1 MPWNNNEGPWG
12 SGNGSSGNNNNNNN
26 NPWNNNSNFDDII
39 KNAKKKASSILPGGK
54 KGISLI
60 LIAIFT
66 IWMVSGFY
74 TVGPEEQGVVL
85 RFGKYIET
93 TTSGLNYHLP
103 TPIEKVTVVP
113 VTTTRNIEIGFRKGS
128 DRGGQITSRNI
139 DDESLMLTG
148 DENIVDINFVV
159 QWYVGDAANFL
170 FNIRNPIKN
179 IKDGAESV
187 MREIMGRTEIE
198 FALSEGREEIRQ
210 EAQTMLQSILDSYD
224 SGIVISSLLL
234 QRVDPPST
242 VIDDYRDVQRAR
254 ADKERLINESEAY
267 ANRIVP
273 EARGE
278 ASKILAEAQGY
289 KEQVIARAEGAAQRF
304 ISIYEEYNNAKDVTK
319 RRIYLET
326 MEQLMQNTKK
336 IIIDNNSG
344 NGVVPYLPL
353 PELKNRAQNNSNS
366 GDSR

>member
-1 MPWNNNEGPWG
+1 
-12 SGNGSSGNNNNNNN
+12 
-26 NPWNNNSNFDDII
+26 
-39 KNAKKKASSILPGGK
+39 
-54 KGISLI
+54 
-60 LIAIFT
+60 
-66 IWMVSGFY
+66 
-74 TVGPEEQGVVL
+74 
-85 RFGKYIET
+85 
-93 TTSGLNYHLP
+93 
-103 TPIEKVTVVP
+103 
-113 VTTTRNIEIGFRKGS
+113 
-128 DRGGQITSRNI
+128 
-139 DDESLMLTG
+139 
-148 DENIVDINFVV
+148 
-159 QWYVGDAANFL
+159 
-170 FNIRNPIKN
+170 
-179 IKDGAESV
+179 

-210 EAQTMLQSILDSYD
+210 EAQSMLQSILDSYD

-353 PELKNRAQNNSNS
+353 PELKNRADSNASS
-366 GDSR
+366 GDVR